1 MTCRGFDFLHENH
14 SILADGYC
22 YGLPLAYFLQIER
35 PDGFVALGYLD
46 GFAVLGLLGDFVALD
61 YSDGF
66 AVLGLLGD
74 SVALDYSDGFA
85 VLDCSDD
92 FVVLGCLGGFVALD
106 YSDGF
111 VVLGLLGDFVAL
123 DCYDSLGYSLDYD
136 FLGYLVCYF
145 LDCSCAL
152 LVLDQQDG
160 YCFA

>member
-1 MTCRGFDFLHENH
+1 MTCLGFDFLHGNH
-14 SILADGYC
+14 SSLAYGC
-22 YGLPLAYFLQIER
+22 CCGLPLAYFLQIER
-35 PDGFVALGYLD
+35 LDGFVA
-46 GFAVLGLLGDFVALD
+46 
-61 YSDGF
+61 
-66 AVLGLLGD
+66 
-74 SVALDYSDGFA
+74 
-85 VLDCSDD
+85 LDCSDD
-92 FVVLGCLGGFVALD
+92 FVVLGCLDGFAVLGYSDDFVALGCLDGFVVLDCLDGFVVLDYSDGFVALGCLGDFVALD

-111 VVLGLLGDFVAL
+111 VVLGLLGGFVAL